1 MKISD
6 YLKEDMIC
14 LNLKATNKEEVIKE
28 LGEIIR
34 QCKDITNYDMFIKD
48 MLERER
54 IATTGIGDEIAIPH
68 ARTDSVSQFVIAFG
82 RSENGVAF
90 DSLDE
95 KKARLI
101 FLMGTPKTAGIN
113 HYLQL
118 LAHLNRLLRK
128 ESFRELLMKAEKPS
142 DIICLFKEV
151 EK

>member
-14 LNLKATNKEEVIKE
+14 LNLKSSNKKEVIKE

-34 QCKDITNYDMFIKD
+34 TCKDITNCDVFIND
-48 MLERER
+48 VLEREK

-68 ARTDSVSQFVIAFG
+68 ARTDSVSQFVIALG
-82 RSENGVAF
+82 RAEEGIEF
-90 DSLDE
+90 ESLDD
-95 KKARLI
+95 KKVKLV

-118 LAHLNRLLRK
+118 LAHLSRLLKK
-128 ESFRELLMKAEKPS
+128 ESFRKLLIKAEKPS